1 VLTVL
6 ALLLLGVAIGQFRWL
21 PEGTPRLLDAIV
33 VRVSLPALIL
43 AVLPGIDVGAE
54 LAVPVLAAWGTTFL
68 LAALV
73 WLLTAPLRL
82 DPVVRATLLLV
93 VPLGNTSFLGFPA
106 VEALLGASHLPTA
119 VVYDQLGTF
128 LALVTF
134 GTIVAGRAGAGPS
147 PTLGAIVRRV
157 VTFPPFVAMVV
168 AGASLATGDL
178 PAPLADLAEVLGGT
192 VTPLA
197 MLAVGSRLQL
207 TGGSWQPGLLT
218 LGLMLRLVVAP
229 AAVFAAAAWVGGSGV
244 VWETSVLEAA
254 MPPMVIAGVLASEA
268 RLDGVLASRL
278 VGVGVLV
285 SMATLPA
292 WAALV
297 T

>member
-54 LAVPVLAAWGTTFL
+54 LAVPVLAAWGTTIL

-73 WLLTAPLRL
+73 WTLTAPLRL

-106 VEALLGASHLPTA
+106 VEALLGASHLPSA

-134 GTIVAGRAGAGPS
+134 GTVVAGRAGAGPS
-147 PTLGAIVRRV
+147 PTLRAVVRRI
-157 VTFPPFVAMVV
+157 VTFPPFVAMAV
-168 AGASLATGDL
+168 AGVSLAVGPL
-178 PAPLADLAEVLGGT
+178 PGPVVDLAEVLGAT

-207 TGGSWQPGLLT
+207 TGGAWQPGLLT
-218 LGLMLRLVVAP
+218 LGLGLRLVVAP
-229 AAVFAAAAWVGGSGV
+229 AAVLAAASLTGGSGV

-254 MPPMVIAGVLASEA
+254 MPPMVIAAVLASEA